1 MEDGFFM
8 KEIQRQGDLC
18 KEKKGLTFNEFLPF
32 GEESVESAIQELMD
46 EIEIFAIF
54 KKMEKSDN
62 MRMNQ
67 ELLMGLPA
75 FDHFLLECF

>member
-1 MEDGFFM
+1 M

-54 KKMEKSDN
+54 EKMENSDN
-62 MRMNQ
+62 MMMDQ
-67 ELLMGLPA
+67 EFLMEHSTPSITYI
-75 FDHFLLECF
+75 FFLLNNL